1 MEYAWYVLATA
12 PIHAL
17 EFEVMLR
24 LTQMERAAM
33 VPFEQKSIK
42 RKGRRY
48 NEKVKFPLYPRY
60 VFVQLPTY
68 NLMAEH
74 HIVKTIDGVQGL
86 ISPSR
91 REFAPYR
98 LPDEAV
104 SYVKHLSE
112 EGSDRTTETNLHK
125 AFQVGAS
132 VTIVKGPF
140 AGFPA
145 KVESIDRKRI
155 NVMLM
160 MFGSMRVIPTDAHQ
174 LAVA

>member
-12 PIHAL
+12 PTHAI
-17 EFEVMLR
+17 EFDVMLR
-24 LTQMERAAM
+24 LNQLERQAM
-33 VPFEQKSIK
+33 VPFEEKSIK

-68 NLMAEH
+68 NLQAEH
-74 HIVKTIDGVQGL
+74 HILKTIDGVQGL

-98 LPDEAV
+98 LPDEV
-104 SYVKHLSE
+104 VGYVKHLSE
-112 EGSDRTTETNLHK
+112 EGSNRTTETNLHK
-125 AFQVGAS
+125 AFQVGAP
-132 VTIVKGPF
+132 VAIVKGPF
-140 AGFPA
+140 AGLPA
-145 KVESIDRKRI
+145 KVDSIDRKRI
-155 NVMLM
+155 NVMLQ
-160 MFGSMRVIPTDAHQ
+160 FLGTMRVIPHDAHQ